1 MASAFPK
8 PREKNLNIINKAVLE
23 VILFLF
29 IFISQDENK
38 ENQRQNIS
46 NENYS
51 MKNTT
56 NKNKKLANS
65 ILMEKGIKK
74 VNNNRHRKKLALIGL
89 NKLNSNRNSQV
100 INLNLCS
107 NISIDIDINK
117 IKNNNN
123 NLIKSNDININ
134 INKNQSN
141 KKNKIQIFKIDK
153 VQRTPK
159 KVKEENIN
167 MIQIPN
173 PQEKEKEKG
182 KEKTNNYLYLNFNF
196 NDNQENIAF
205 AGEYLEEIYINLL
218 LEEKEATIKPKIGYM
233 NKQYEINEIMRA
245 ILIDWIIDIHYRFK
259 LRQETLFMTIWLID
273 TYLSFAFV
281 PREKF
286 QLLGITCLLIS
297 CKSHEIYY
305 PKQNKLIEMTDN
317 AYTKEEMLTMENEI
331 LKKLNF
337 YIVCPNPL
345 DFYNILSKMF
355 NFDKKHYYLG
365 NYFIESALVYYQILK
380 YSSSVIACS
389 CAYLVMKYYR
399 INGYQKLYNN
409 FIINEQYPEDVI
421 KDAAKEI
428 YILVENLAK
437 SKFKS
442 VKKKFGLPQ
451 YENVSD
457 MFQEMIRYVN
467 LYLDLVMI

>member
-1 MASAFPK
+1 M
-8 PREKNLNIINKAVLE
+8 LNNKLE
-23 VILFLF
+23 
-29 IFISQDENK
+29 
-38 ENQRQNIS
+38 
-46 NENYS
+46 
-51 MKNTT
+51 
-56 NKNKKLANS
+56 
-65 ILMEKGIKK
+65 EKGIKK
-74 VNNNRHRKKLALIGL
+74 FKDNRHRKKLGLIGL
-89 NKLNSNRNSQV
+89 NKVNSNGNSKV
-100 INLNLCS
+100 INLNLCK
-107 NISIDIDINK
+107 NISVDIDINK
-117 IKNNNN
+117 IKNINNN

-134 INKNQSN
+134 TAQSD

-153 VQRTPK
+153 VQKSPAK
-159 KVKEENIN
+159 QDKEENIN
-167 MIQIPN
+167 MIRIYEHKEIVK
-173 PQEKEKEKG
+173 EKEKEKPN
-182 KEKTNNYLYLNFNF
+182 EYLYLNFNF
-196 NDNQENIAF
+196 NNNQENIAF
-205 AGEYLEEIYINLL
+205 VGEYLEEIYMNLL
-218 LEEKEATIKPKIGYM
+218 LEEKQATIKPKLGYM
-233 NKQYEINEIMRA
+233 NTQYEINEIMRA
-245 ILIDWIIDIHYRFK
+245 ILIDWIIDIHLKFK

-273 TYLSFAFV
+273 TYLSYAIV

-305 PKQNKLIEMTDN
+305 PQQNKIIEMTDN
-317 AYTKEEMLTMENEI
+317 AYTKQEMLTMENEI

-337 YIVCPNPL
+337 YIVCPNPI

-355 NFDKKHYYLG
+355 NFEKKHYFLG

-399 INGYQKLYNN
+399 IDGYQKLYNN
-409 FIINEQYPEDVI
+409 FIINEQNPEDVI

-442 VKKKFGLPQ
+442 VKKKFALPQ

-457 MFQEMIRYVN
+457 MF
-467 LYLDLVMI
+467 

>member
-1 MASAFPK
+1 M
-8 PREKNLNIINKAVLE
+8 LNNKLE
-23 VILFLF
+23 
-29 IFISQDENK
+29 
-38 ENQRQNIS
+38 
-46 NENYS
+46 
-51 MKNTT
+51 
-56 NKNKKLANS
+56 
-65 ILMEKGIKK
+65 EKGIKK
-74 VNNNRHRKKLALIGL
+74 SRDNRHRKKLGLIGL
-89 NKLNSNRNSQV
+89 NKVNSNGNSKV
-100 INLNLCS
+100 INLNLCK
-107 NISIDIDINK
+107 NISVDIDINK
-117 IKNNNN
+117 IKNINNN

-134 INKNQSN
+134 TAQSD

-153 VQRTPK
+153 VQKSPTK
-159 KVKEENIN
+159 QDKEENIN
-167 MIQIPN
+167 MIRIY
-173 PQEKEKEKG
+173 EHKEIVKEKK
-182 KEKTNNYLYLNFNF
+182 KEKPNEYLYLNFDF
-196 NDNQENIAF
+196 NNNQENIAF
-205 AGEYLEEIYINLL
+205 VGEYLEEIYMNLL
-218 LEEKEATIKPKIGYM
+218 LEEKQTTIKPKLGYM
-233 NKQYEINEIMRA
+233 NTQYEINEIMRA
-245 ILIDWIIDIHYRFK
+245 ILIDWIIDIHLKFK

-273 TYLSFAFV
+273 TYLSYAFV

-305 PKQNKLIEMTDN
+305 PQQNKLIEMTDN
-317 AYTKEEMLTMENEI
+317 AYTKQEMLTMENEI

-337 YIVCPNPL
+337 YIVCPNPI

-355 NFDKKHYYLG
+355 NFEKKHYFLG

-399 INGYQKLYNN
+399 IDGYQKLYNN
-409 FIINEQYPEDVI
+409 FIINEQNPEDVI

-442 VKKKFGLPQ
+442 VKKKFALPQ

-457 MFQEMIRYVN
+457 MF
-467 LYLDLVMI
+467 